1 MLHDA
6 FKRDR
11 LAWEGQRGDL
21 FFQLDDLL
29 DIRDTKNQ
37 YGSIGYIQDL
47 KVKLGGHRLDE
58 FIDLV
63 RKIPRI
69 SFFQIG
75 GIKHREGTFV
85 GGQKRFIG
93 LDDGGG
99 ILGAGENLQKELIL
113 YGIMKTAFQV
123 EILCLKRDQPFLILT
138 AVFD

>member
-63 RKIPRI
+63 RKIPNIVLPDRWYKAQRRNLCWGPEEVHRI
-69 SFFQIG
+69 G
-75 GIKHREGTFV
+75 
-85 GGQKRFIG
+85 
-93 LDDGGG
+93 
-99 ILGAGENLQKELIL
+99 
-113 YGIMKTAFQV
+113 
-123 EILCLKRDQPFLILT
+123 
-138 AVFD
+138 